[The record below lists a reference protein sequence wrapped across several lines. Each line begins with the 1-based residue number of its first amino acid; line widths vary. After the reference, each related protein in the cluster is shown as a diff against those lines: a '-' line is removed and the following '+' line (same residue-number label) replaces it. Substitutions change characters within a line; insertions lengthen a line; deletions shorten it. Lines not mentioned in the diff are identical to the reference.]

1 MLRFID
7 GDRTALDLL
16 YLRYREPVAS
26 YLTRIVGRGNGEDL
40 SQATFLS
47 LVRARGRYQRGARF
61 RPWLYAIA
69 TNAARDFLRR
79 RRMEQLASKRE
90 MAREEPIGAPEAD
103 PGMERAVHRALQQ
116 LPESQRLAIV
126 MHRFQNLSFA
136 EIAQALELSE
146 SAVKVRAHRGYEKL
160 RELLRDLWEGP

>member
-7 GDRTALDLL
+7 GDRMALDVL
-16 YLRYREPVAS
+16 YQRYREPIAS
-26 YLTRIVGRGNGEDL
+26 YLTRIVGRSTGEDL

-47 LVRARGRYQRGARF
+47 LVRGRGRYQRSARF

-79 RRMEQLASKRE
+79 RRIEQLTSKRE
-90 MAREEPIGAPEAD
+90 MVREEAVGPPDAD
-103 PGMERAVHRALQQ
+103 PGMERAVHRALEQ